1 MAWSVFLRLNR
12 LHNHSLS
19 CKRLKRRCDRAE
31 TNDRDPCT
39 RCRTRGA
46 GATCQESSA
55 TQVLRPVFT
64 KFSLSRRS
72 ASQSPLPVP
81 KTTSHEN
88 RQFHVVFPSFVELPS
103 PTPGSPTC
111 EPPSP
116 PIISLS
122 FTLSSTAPITSSAA
136 FMLPQRNIFLPAAA
150 LPAAPEAPFHSATDI
165 YPAHLEMADQNSNL
179 VAASACSSTDM
190 LQYHTSSGSS
200 ISSEEDPFFGA
211 WTSETGTEI
220 SLENDPLELFGEH
233 RWRP

>member
-1 MAWSVFLRLNR
+1 
-12 LHNHSLS
+12 
-19 CKRLKRRCDRAE
+19 
-31 TNDRDPCT
+31 
-39 RCRTRGA
+39 
-46 GATCQESSA
+46 
-55 TQVLRPVFT
+55 
-64 KFSLSRRS
+64 
-72 ASQSPLPVP
+72 
-81 KTTSHEN
+81 
-88 RQFHVVFPSFVELPS
+88 
-103 PTPGSPTC
+103 
-111 EPPSP
+111 
-116 PIISLS
+116 
-122 FTLSSTAPITSSAA
+122 
-136 FMLPQRNIFLPAAA
+136 MLPQRNIFLPAAA